1 VRNHELGIKGRV
13 GRMSY
18 NADLFYVDWKDPQV
32 NSSTTWWGF
41 FAVQNAQ
48 KASTRGVELELAGGI
63 GEGFSYNLGY
73 TYTKAQLEADAVAA
87 DGAYLYGHDG
97 DTLPGAPEHR
107 FNAAGSYGIPLGRGL
122 LTLHGDIY
130 YQSESENA
138 LSLNPKFRRTLDGFS
153 LFNASATWSLD
164 AWDVTLWMK
173 NLTNEA
179 GVTGVYTEQYM
190 GTLPA
195 EGYFGNG
202 SKALVTLPRT
212 VGVTVGY
219 RF

>member
-1 VRNHELGIKGRV
+1 MVRRPTI
-13 GRMSY
+13 
-18 NADLFYVDWKDPQV
+18 
-32 NSSTTWWGF
+32 
-41 FAVQNAQ
+41 
-48 KASTRGVELELAGGI
+48 STR
-63 GEGFSYNLGY
+63 
-73 TYTKAQLEADAVAA
+73 T
-87 DGAYLYGHDG
+87 
-97 DTLPGAPEHR
+97 DTLVPYP
-107 FNAAGSYGIPLGRGL
+107 
-122 LTLHGDIY
+122 TLCR
-130 YQSESENA
+130 SENA
-138 LSLNPKFRRTLDGFS
+138 LSLNPKCRRTLDGFT
-153 LFNASATWSLD
+153 LLNASATWSLD

-212 VGVTVGY
+212 VGLTVGY